1 MSRDQNRASMPL
13 AAEMIDEIRASY
25 PEAKVLWVK
34 EGERELGKRPA
45 LEPGLFEISAE
56 TYDALRLHAAHCGG
70 RKRK

>member
-25 PEAKVLWVK
+25 PDAKVLWVK
-34 EGERELGKRPA
+34 EGERELGKRPT
-45 LEPGLFEISAE
+45 LEPEYFEITSE
-56 TYDALRLHAAHCGG
+56 TYDSLRLHAVHCGG